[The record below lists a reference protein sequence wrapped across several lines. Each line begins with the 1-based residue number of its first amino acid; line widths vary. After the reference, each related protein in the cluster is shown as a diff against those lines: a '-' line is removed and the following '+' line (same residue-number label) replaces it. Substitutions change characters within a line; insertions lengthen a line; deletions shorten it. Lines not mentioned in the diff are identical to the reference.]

1 MKRFLHAQSWAS
13 MSSRGAGQYLLEY
26 GTGKFATV
34 PSIVFVLPSYRATGY
49 LECSVMEAI
58 GYDTVMCI

>member
-13 MSSRGAGQYLLEY
+13 MSGKGIGQYLLDY

-34 PSIVFVLPSYRATGY
+34 SSIVFAVPSYRATGY
-49 LECSVMEAI
+49 LEFSVMEAI
-58 GYDTVMCI
+58 SYDTVMSI